1 MKLFVGIDVSSE
13 KLDVC
18 FLDSE
23 DQILIEKSFTNN
35 IVGASTIKEY
45 ILNFNELIPYERI
58 IVGME
63 ATSVYSF
70 HPSTFLAQDKDLK
83 TLNVEVVVMNPKAI
97 HRFKGLFEEDKTDQI
112 DAYRIADFLRF
123 DRFNT
128 SILKEEQY
136 MALQR
141 LTRSRY
147 QLICQMTEMKQHF
160 LENLYY
166 KCNTLTKEVDT
177 SVFGSTMME
186 LLTDSLSLDQIAE
199 IPLED
204 LAALLQEKGHGR
216 FSNPEKLAKSLAK
229 AIRDS
234 YRLGKVMQDSVDIV
248 LASYAMMIKT
258 TKKQIKTLDQS
269 IQNLIVTIPE
279 SQSLLSIPG
288 IGPVY
293 AAGILAELG
302 QIERFENEAKI
313 AKYAGLYWKRKQS
326 GNFES
331 ERTVMTRTGNH
342 YLRYYL
348 VEAAGSVMRN
358 EPVYREYYLK
368 KYHEVPKHQHKRA
381 LVLTARKLVRMVD
394 VLLRNHQ
401 LYAPERSV

>member
-1 MKLFVGIDVSSE
+1 MKLYVGIDVSSE

-23 DQILIEKSFTNN
+23 DTVLLECTLSNDLHGAATLKSHILRFAEKT
-35 IVGASTIKEY
+35 VY
-45 ILNFNELIPYERI
+45 DRI
-58 IVGME
+58 IAGME
-63 ATSVYSF
+63 STSVYSF
-70 HPSTFLAQDKDLK
+70 HPATFLAEDPELS
-83 TLNVEVVVMNPKAI
+83 TLGLEVVVMNPKSI
-97 HRFKGLFEEDKTDQI
+97 HRFKGIFEEDKTDTI

-128 SILKEEQY
+128 SLLKEEKY

-147 QLICQMTEMKQHF
+147 QLMQQMTECKQHF

-177 SVFGSTMME
+177 SVFGTAMMDI
-186 LLTDSLSLDQIAE
+186 LTESLTLDDISRMD
-199 IPLED
+199 LEE
-204 LAALLQEKGHGR
+204 LAAILQQKGRGR
-216 FSNPEKLAKSLAK
+216 FCDPMKLAK
-229 AIRDS
+229 AIAKAVRDS
-234 YRLGKVMQDSVDIV
+234 YRLGKVLQDSVDVV
-248 LASYAMMIKT
+248 LATYALMIKT
-258 TKKQIKTLDQS
+258 LKEQTKSLEKAIGEILETL
-269 IQNLIVTIPE
+269 PE

-293 AAGILAELG
+293 AAGILAEVG
-302 QIERFENEAKI
+302 QIQRFENEAKL
-313 AKYAGLYWKRKQS
+313 AKYAGLYWKRNQS
-326 GNFES
+326 GNYES
-331 ERTVMTRTGNH
+331 ERTSLTRTGNH
-342 YLRYYL
+342 YLRYNL
-348 VEAAGSVMRN
+348 VEAANSVMRN

-368 KYHEVPKHQHKRA
+368 KYSEVPKHQHKRA